1 MKVLVVDDSGPI
13 RKIMG
18 KMLRRMGFEVLEACH
33 GKEALVQLEK
43 HPDIELL
50 TVDWNMPEM
59 NGIELLEAM
68 KTKRGS
74 EPKPTIVMV
83 STENEKSKIVRAM
96 SKGANEYIM
105 KPFTEEILTEKL
117 RFLGMGGSKNDKR

>member
-50 TVDWNMPEM
+50 TV

-74 EPKPTIVMV
+74 GPKPTIVMV

-96 SKGANEYIM
+96 TKGANEYIM
-105 KPFTEEILTEKL
+105 KPFTEEILIEKL
-117 RFLGMGGSKNDKR
+117 TFLGMGGSKNDES